1 MLGIL
6 MLEGTGVE
14 KSAAGAAKLFEKASV
29 DNDMV
34 AVYNLGVLLQTGRG
48 VKLSPNKG
56 AELIRKAATAG
67 TAEAQFAVSQWFS
80 SRTLLAPVK
89 WARKVPRVSGPQS
102 AQRLGAGGQVRCG
115 EIAPQAFRVV
125 HEGGAPGAPGRPTQ
139 RCSGP
144 HGRSW
149 GRQKP

>member
-80 SRTLLAPVK
+80 TRQVGARGAASGRAAERSVLVGGRTGTLWRNRRAS
-89 WARKVPRVSGPQS
+89 VSS
-102 AQRLGAGGQVRCG
+102 GA
-115 EIAPQAFRVV
+115 
-125 HEGGAPGAPGRPTQ
+125 
-139 RCSGP
+139 
-144 HGRSW
+144 
-149 GRQKP
+149 